1 MKITKNI
8 YEYALDKIETLLPL
22 VDDTTSPDDKNAIEL
37 MIMSDIVI
45 SYEKEHYPMGKTAPV
60 AAHAMTGTAAYL

>member
-45 SYEKEHYPMGKTAPV
+45 SYEKEHYPMVKMPSNP
-60 AAHAMTGTAAYL
+60 YYNIP